1 MRLYNIEA
9 NAKLFYLI
17 LSIPLSY
24 SFFPFSSRWISIL
37 KNHTTYDMFHNNIT
51 VIFIDLIRSGTFKI
65 FHTASEKTA
74 SFMIR
79 FAAHNLKRT
88 INLFYQYHAHHLV
101 WEGHFAE

>member
-1 MRLYNIEA
+1 FELSALYIIKRSSSMRLYNIEA

-79 FAAHNLKRT
+79 FCLSFDDAV
-88 INLFYQYHAHHLV
+88 Y
-101 WEGHFAE
+101 

>member
-1 MRLYNIEA
+1 MRLYNIET

-51 VIFIDLIRSGTFKI
+51 VILIDLIRSGTFKI
-65 FHTASEKTA
+65 PF
-74 SFMIR
+74 
-79 FAAHNLKRT
+79 
-88 INLFYQYHAHHLV
+88 
-101 WEGHFAE
+101 

>member
-79 FAAHNLKRT
+79 FP
-88 INLFYQYHAHHLV
+88 
-101 WEGHFAE
+101 

>member
-65 FHTASEKTA
+65 FYTASEKIV
-74 SFMIR
+74 SLMIC
-79 FAAHNLKRT
+79 FQQT
-88 INLFYQYHAHHLV
+88 
-101 WEGHFAE
+101 